1 MPYNDDNQ
9 EMFRLKIKES
19 NERFDFVLLSYEE
32 NNNKS
37 ERWINQSKAD
47 VPIALLRHIA
57 LCVTD

>member
-1 MPYNDDNQ
+1 MPYNDSDQ
-9 EMFRLKIKES
+9 EMSRLKIKES
-19 NERFDFVLLSYEE
+19 NERFDFVLLNYEE

-37 ERWINQSKAD
+37 ERWTNQRKVD